1 MHQRIE
7 HMSNTMIRRLVLDVL
22 KPHVPTILDLATALT
37 KVRGVTGVNLSLYEV
52 DQQTETVKATIQG
65 ENIDYDGVVD
75 VIRNFG
81 GAIHSIDEVVAGR
94 EIVKEYDLFTLERD
108 INLRTQPAVP
118 AAAPPQW
125 RVR

>member
-7 HMSNTMIRRLVLDVL
+7 HMSNNTMIRRLVLDVL
-22 KPHVPTILDLATALT
+22 KPHVPTILDLATALA
-37 KVRGVTGVNLSLYEV
+37 KVRGVMGVNLSLYEV

-81 GAIHSIDEVVAGR
+81 GAVHSIDEVVAGR
-94 EIVKEYDLFTLERD
+94 ELVKEYETLQER
-108 INLRTQPAVP
+108 
-118 AAAPPQW
+118 
-125 RVR
+125 

>member
-1 MHQRIE
+1 MRLTGIEIVTKMHQRIE
-7 HMSNTMIRRLVLDVL
+7 HMTNTMIRRLVLDVL

-94 EIVKEYDLFTLERD
+94 ELVKEYETLQER
-108 INLRTQPAVP
+108 
-118 AAAPPQW
+118 
-125 RVR
+125 